1 MEPSINGRLLGMDG
15 YIMVERRRDIEQ
27 QFNGK
32 CIHVG
37 QQYLDRRI
45 NVYIVRFDGS
55 LGVQPVRASHMEYD
69 DPVPHAPQWSR
80 GGAQRRIGGQSRAI
94 KVLHDDA
101 VTTQPCLLSRY
112 GKEGVFNS

>member
-45 NVYIVRFDGS
+45 NVYSVHCTI
-55 LGVQPVRASHMEYD
+55 
-69 DPVPHAPQWSR
+69 
-80 GGAQRRIGGQSRAI
+80 RRILGRAACTSI
-94 KVLHDDA
+94 PH
-101 VTTQPCLLSRY
+101 
-112 GKEGVFNS
+112 GVR